1 MKTYLT
7 KYLQRE
13 NVQIYGI
20 TLYLYVHYKYYY
32 GHEHNNNIIK
42 KHAVNVTSNTGT
54 FNRLVFEIELGN

>member
-20 TLYLYVHYKYYY
+20 TSYLYVHYKYII
-32 GHEHNNNIIK
+32 GMNIIIILLR
-42 KHAVNVTSNTGT
+42 NM
-54 FNRLVFEIELGN
+54 RLMSPPILVLLTD